1 MPGHKAPEEQRRAA
15 ILRAAFVV
23 ASRERLEG
31 LTVRKVAAQAG
42 VSPGLVHFHFG
53 EREALLV
60 ALLGWLLRHTVPAG
74 ELRDILDAP
83 AFVDAAPRTRLLALV
98 RRDIEHLPRRR
109 DRVELFFDY
118 WVMGTRNPAVRATI
132 RRALDRYRDA
142 FLPVATDV
150 VRAEPDRYEGVT
162 PLELAAVVASFVE
175 GCALRVVLTPDDFDV
190 GRYLAAVQALVD
202 RPAAAPRSAGLPPG
216 IAFPSVPTT

>member
-1 MPGHKAPEEQRRAA
+1 MPGHKAPEEQRRTA

-42 VSPGLVHFHFG
+42 ISPGLVHFHFG
-53 EREALLV
+53 DRDTLLV

-74 ELRDILDAP
+74 ELRDVLDAP

-98 RRDIEHLPRRR
+98 RRDVEHLPRRR

-142 FLPVATDV
+142 FLPVVTDV
-150 VRAEPDRYEGVT
+150 IRAEPERYQGVT
-162 PLELAAVVASFVE
+162 PMELATVVASFVE

-202 RPAAAPRSAGLPPG
+202 HAPAVRAGALPPS
-216 IAFPSVPTT
+216 IAFPSVPSC

>member
-31 LTVRKVAAQAG
+31 LTVRKVAAQARI
-42 VSPGLVHFHFG
+42 SPGLVHFHFG
-53 EREALLV
+53 ERDTLLV
-60 ALLGWLLRHTVPAG
+60 ALLDWLLRHTVPAG
-74 ELRDILDAP
+74 ELRDVLDAP
-83 AFVDAAPRTRLLALV
+83 AVVDAPARTRLLALV
-98 RRDIEHLPRRR
+98 RRDIEYLPRRR

-118 WVMGTRNPAVRATI
+118 WVMGTRHPAVRTTI

-142 FLPVATDV
+142 FLPVVTDV
-150 VRAEPDRYEGVT
+150 VRAEPERYLGVT
-162 PLELAAVVASFVE
+162 PMELATVVASFVE

-190 GRYLAAVQALVD
+190 SRYLAAVQALVD
-202 RPAAAPRSAGLPPG
+202 RSPAARAAALPAGVVL
-216 IAFPSVPTT
+216 PSVPSF